1 MLVAVHSQLRRNRRQ
16 ARWLLAVLAIAAAA
30 LTAHSMVMG
39 GAMSDH
45 EAVDAAALCIAVG
58 GALAV
63 AGVAAFAAGR
73 RAQRPTWLLAPVA
86 EPAPAFVPVASGFL
100 VRAGPPALQVFRL

>member
-1 MLVAVHSQLRRNRRQ
+1 MLAALHSQLRRHRRQ
-16 ARWLLAVLAIAAAA
+16 ARWLLAVIAVAAAA

-39 GAMSDH
+39 GTMSDH
-45 EAVDAAALCIAVG
+45 EVGDAAALCIAVG

-63 AGVAAFAAGR
+63 AGVAFAAGR

-100 VRAGPPALQVFRL
+100 VRAGPPHLQVFRL